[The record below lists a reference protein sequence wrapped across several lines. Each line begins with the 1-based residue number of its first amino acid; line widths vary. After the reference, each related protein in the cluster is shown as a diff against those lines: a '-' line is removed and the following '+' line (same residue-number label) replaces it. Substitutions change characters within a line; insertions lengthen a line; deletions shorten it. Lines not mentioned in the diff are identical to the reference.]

1 MSKPKGRQKMF
12 GKTWLKMG
20 ICLIIIAAL
29 LCGVFLPAAAAGMS
43 PKVSVIGVAIDSK
56 VQIQAMY
63 LPADTSFAVR
73 MGKSGT
79 MGIGAPIV
87 ANIESSADG
96 IIFASVEILTDL
108 KGKSPIDLR
117 LEGGGVAVY
126 TSFDNS
132 KKNSFESHMLLP
144 APAAAV
150 APAPAAALVPV
161 TGAGGAISPASD
173 QVVVKKVEKHGYV
186 VAAIYGL
193 KKDVNYKI
201 YVSEVGKTYYQG
213 NAVGGVTLS
222 KTQTTEVVGTFE
234 IPYELRNKLQL
245 TLHVVG
251 PDTVLMQSFE
261 NKNK

>member
-1 MSKPKGRQKMF
+1 MF

-43 PKVSVIGVAIDSK
+43 PKASVIGVEVDSK

-73 MGKSGT
+73 MGQSGT

-87 ANIESSADG
+87 ANIVSNADG

-117 LEGGGVAVY
+117 LEGGGVSVY
-126 TSFDNS
+126 MSFNNS
-132 KKNSFESHMLLP
+132 KKDSFESHMLLP
-144 APAAAV
+144 APAEAV

-161 TGAGGAISPASD
+161 TGAAGAVSPDSE
-173 QVVVKKVEKHGYV
+173 QVMVKKVEKHGYV
-186 VAAIYGL
+186 IAAIFGL
-193 KKDVNYKI
+193 KKDVSYKI
-201 YVSEVGKTYYQG
+201 YVSEAGKAYHEG
-213 NAVGGVTLS
+213 NAVGGVTLT

-234 IPYELRNKLQL
+234 IPYELRNKPQL
-245 TLHVVG
+245 ALHVVG
-251 PDTVLMQSFE
+251 PDVKLMHSFA
-261 NKNK
+261 NK